1 MATSLLSNTK
11 KKEEDQAAAYRPYT
25 YTDYRQNVFQNYTPV
40 DTSGN
45 DYAALTGV
53 SQADY
58 DALSNAWAQWDA
70 ADKAGDRAGK
80 DAAHAAAEAIRT
92 KYGYSGGEDGSQY
105 LQIQQPSGGFDYGSA
120 PTYTEKYQTQI
131 DDLLSGILNREE
143 FSYNYLDDPLYQQ
156 LRDSYTREGNR
167 AMLDTMGQAA
177 ARTGGYLSTAGQVA
191 AQQANNYYMSQ
202 LGDKIPELQQL
213 AYQMYMNDIDS
224 DRTNLGLM
232 QGLEAFNYDKYLT
245 DLGQYNTDRDFAYGV
260 YRDQIG
266 DEQYADETAYER
278 ALQRAQMLAA
288 AGDYSGFGAL
298 GYSDSDIATL
308 QAYQQLLNQ
317 KSSGKSAGSGGSS
330 NPASGSE
337 SGVYQSMYD
346 GGIRSYDDAYEWLR
360 SQGYNTTDANRYAKG
375 LVNKIEAGDFL
386 QEAAEPAPS
395 VYGPKYQDLYRD
407 AYTMKQN
414 GKSAQEILEHLDQY
428 SGDGITEAGAL
439 SIIRNLGLA

>member
-1 MATSLLSNTK
+1 MATNLLSNTK
-11 KKEEDQAAAYRPYT
+11 KKEKDQAAAYRPYP

-70 ADKAGDRAGK
+70 ADKAGDQAGK

-232 QGLEAFNYDKYLT
+232 QGLEEFNYDKYLT
-245 DLGQYNTDRDFAYGV
+245 DLGQYNTDRDFSYGA

-278 ALQRAQMLAA
+278 ALQRAQLLAA

-317 KSSGKSAGSGGSS
+317 KSSGKSTGRSGSS
-330 NPASGSE
+330 NPAPGSE

-360 SQGYNTTDANRYAKG
+360 SHGYNTTDANRYAKG
-375 LVNKIEAGDFL
+375 LVNKIEAGDFEAGVQNTQISSL
-386 QEAAEPAPS
+386 LRGLEIRLSEETPSVSEQALADFVDRYWDSMTDQEQEALIQLAYR
-395 VYGPKYQDLYRD
+395 YGF
-407 AYTMKQN
+407 T
-414 GKSAQEILEHLDQY
+414 I
-428 SGDGITEAGAL
+428 
-439 SIIRNLGLA
+439 